1 MTKRGAPRT
10 EADRAGQRRRRK
22 QERDIL
28 TFADLEAMAIPEPN
42 SGCLLWL
49 GRVVETGYGR
59 TRHGSPAHTI
69 AYEKVIGPIPDGLE
83 PDHLCRVRCCIN
95 PFHMEPVTHHEN
107 LRRAGILARVGDLN
121 TAKTHCP
128 RGHPYDGYN
137 LAFTTI
143 GGRRCRACARERASG
158 IRAQQREARI

>member
-1 MTKRGAPRT
+1 MRDYA
-10 EADRAGQRRRRK
+10 RRNKK
-22 QERDIL
+22 QERDSL

-49 GRVVETGYGR
+49 GSITKNGYGR
-59 TRHGSPAHTI
+59 TSSGWPVHAV
-69 AYEKVIGPIPDGLE
+69 AYEKAIGPIPTGLE

-95 PFHMEPVTHHEN
+95 PFHIEPVTHAEN

-143 GGRRCRACARERASG
+143 GGRRCRACAREKAAEQRL
-158 IRAQQREARI
+158 QQREARI